1 MITSKLTIV
10 IPNND
15 LAATTIWKYFSDS
28 GLFFKTSEVFDE
40 KPVYA
45 FTENPEIKVV
55 FSSKDGVK
63 TDHLDQN
70 IQTDFY
76 IFASRH
82 KSKSGIPALLIH
94 STGNWREALLGGN
107 ESQLSYSSGFMIK
120 TGLRKLNEVKKEFE
134 LTDYK
139 VDLEVTH
146 HGPTNLGTPLC
157 FMELGSS
164 EKYWQD
170 EQAAKAVGVAIIETA
185 KTFFNERQKHF
196 ISGVGFGG
204 NHYAY
209 QFQKYLEQNDEMI
222 ISHIAPKFMIDKLTE
237 DIIKQALDKTTETPE
252 SVLIDK
258 KGTKSAQRE
267 KITEIAKKLDK
278 DHIFI

>member
-28 GLFFKTSEVFDE
+28 GLFYRTSEIFDE

-45 FTENPEIKVV
+45 LTENPETKMV

-63 TDHLDQN
+63 TDHLDQH
-70 IQTDFY
+70 IQTHFY

-82 KSKSGIPALLIH
+82 KSKSAIPALLIH
-94 STGNWREALLGGN
+94 STGNWKEALLGGN

-120 TGLRKLNEVKKEFE
+120 TGLRKLNEVKEKFE
-134 LTDYK
+134 LSEYK

-146 HGPTNLGTPLC
+146 HGPTNLATPLC

-185 KTFFNERQKHF
+185 KTFLNQRKKHF
-196 ISGVGFGG
+196 ISCVGFGG

-209 QFQKYLEQNDEMI
+209 QFQKYLERHDEII
-222 ISHIAPKFMIDKLTE
+222 ISHIAPKFMIDRLTE
-237 DIIKQALDKTTETPE
+237 DIIKQALDKTIETPE
-252 SVLIDK
+252 KVLIDK
-258 KGTKSAQRE
+258 KGTKSAQRN
-267 KITEIAKKLDK
+267 KIAEIAEKMDK